1 MKKWLIVLLA
11 ALLAMTASF
20 ALADTYSEDGTT
32 LYYDTPY
39 IGKTAEADVVLRGSA
54 YARGTIVDTLR
65 KGVKLTVKASK
76 YASDGVASA
85 ATTEAL
91 PHRGTAAPAR
101 WVMSSAPAC
110 VWAVPA
116 AAPTVTGTAAGEVAP
131 VAYG

>member
-1 MKKWLIVLLA
+1 MDSGALNFTSVTVTSA
-11 ALLAMTASF
+11 APGLVTLTAMT
-20 ALADTYSEDGTT
+20 E
-32 LYYDTPY
+32 
-39 IGKTAEADVVLRGSA
+39 TAGA
-54 YARGTIVDTLR
+54 T
-65 KGVKLTVKASK
+65 
-76 YASDGVASA
+76 ASDGVASA
-85 ATTEAL
+85 ATAEAL